1 MRPKVLILVEWYL
14 PGYKAGGLV
23 TATLNVIESL
33 GETFE
38 FFVITRDRD
47 LTDERPYPHTRC
59 DEWVSVSQAKVLYT
73 ADFSFRHLRRRILEI
88 APDMV
93 YLNSFF
99 SVLTVKTLTLRW
111 LGLLPCCPFVVAV
124 HGEFSPG
131 ALKLKRWKKWPYSN
145 LALRGGLYG
154 DVVWH
159 ATSELEREHIAAMLR
174 AAGRLKHSRVLL
186 ASNAPNLALLR
197 QFDRSAKPPKL
208 SGAAKFLFL
217 SRISPKKN
225 LSFALE
231 MLAKLIGRV
240 ECDICGPADDQAHW
254 QECQQQIAALPGN
267 VTARY
272 HGAIPPESILQ
283 FATGCH
289 FLLLPTLGEN
299 FGYVILEAMA
309 AGCPVVLSDRTPWN
323 DLQPRSAG
331 WSLPLED
338 REQWRQVLQQCVDMD
353 QETYQTFSLQARQYF
368 ERWVST
374 NGARDE
380 MIELFHSALARK
392 APASVPRDLAE
403 SAEAPR

>member
-1 MRPKVLILVEWYL
+1 
-14 PGYKAGGLV
+14 
-23 TATLNVIESL
+23 
-33 GETFE
+33 
-38 FFVITRDRD
+38 
-47 LTDERPYPHTRC
+47 
-59 DEWVSVSQAKVLYT
+59 
-73 ADFSFRHLRRRILEI
+73 
-88 APDMV
+88 
-93 YLNSFF
+93 
-99 SVLTVKTLTLRW
+99 
-111 LGLLPCCPFVVAV
+111 
-124 HGEFSPG
+124 
-131 ALKLKRWKKWPYSN
+131 
-145 LALRGGLYG
+145 
-154 DVVWH
+154 
-159 ATSELEREHIAAMLR
+159 MLR
-174 AAGRLKHSRVLL
+174 AAGRLKHSRILL

-197 QFDRSAKPPKL
+197 QCDRSAKPPKL

-225 LSFALE
+225 LPFALE

-299 FGYVILEAMA
+299 FGYVILEALA
-309 AGCPVVLSDRTPWN
+309 AGCPVVVSDRTPWN
-323 DLQPRSAG
+323 DLQARSAG

-338 REQWRQVLQQCVDMD
+338 REQWRQILQQCVDMD
-353 QETYQTFSLQARQYF
+353 QETYQTFSSQARQYF

-380 MIELFHSALARK
+380 MIELFHSALART
-392 APASVPRDLAE
+392 APASVPRALAE

>member
-1 MRPKVLILVEWYL
+1 MRPKILILVEWYL

-38 FFVITRDRD
+38 LFVITRDRD

-197 QFDRSAKPPKL
+197 QCDRSAKPPKF

-217 SRISPKKN
+217 SRITPKKN
-225 LSFALE
+225 LPFALE

-254 QECQQQIAALPGN
+254 QECQRQIAALPGN

-299 FGYVILEAMA
+299 FGYVILEALA
-309 AGCPVVLSDRTPWN
+309 AGCPVVVSDRTPWN

-338 REQWRQVLQQCVDMD
+338 REQWRQILQQCVDMD
-353 QETYQTFSLQARQYF
+353 QETYQTFSSQARQYF

-380 MIELFHSALARK
+380 MIELFQSALARK
-392 APASVPRDLAE
+392 APASVPRALAE
-403 SAEAPR
+403 SAGGPR